1 MVQRESVWAT
11 ARLTHH
17 IDISSDSE
25 VEQERDVVDG
35 EEDEGVKA
43 TNERGSGVDDED
55 KDTKVKERDDATK
68 NDTDFKVKTG
78 DMERCDGGTSSGD
91 SDSDG
96 DSETEEDSD
105 SDDSTD
111 NDPPKPVYQPRSVRR
126 SFTYLFTPSH
136 SAPGALGGTPAT
148 LVPLSTQPTK
158 PEPLDQG
165 RVSPFTVR
173 KLCAV
178 HDFKCSLA
186 FSHVFSEVLSFIVVL
201 ATGTQL
207 EASSTKKED
216 FTIRPQPH
224 QTDGCSECSYT

>member
-35 EEDEGVKA
+35 EEDEGLRVN
-43 TNERGSGVDDED
+43 NERGSRVDEED
-55 KDTKVKERDDATK
+55 KDTEAAQCDDVYGNTE
-68 NDTDFKVKTG
+68 NDTNFKVKTG
-78 DMERCDGGTSSGD
+78 DMEHCDGGTSSGD
-91 SDSDG
+91 ADSDG
-96 DSETEEDSD
+96 DSEAEEDSD

-158 PEPLDQG
+158 PEPLYQG

-173 KLCAV
+173 DMCR
-178 HDFKCSLA
+178 
-186 FSHVFSEVLSFIVVL
+186 
-201 ATGTQL
+201 G
-207 EASSTKKED
+207 
-216 FTIRPQPH
+216 
-224 QTDGCSECSYT
+224 